1 MELMSKI
8 KGIIPW
14 RGWSVEPHPDT
25 AKAEA
30 KCVHGVLT
38 VRIPRTEEA
47 KQKVRRIPIK
57 A

>member
-1 MELMSKI
+1 MNAL
-8 KGIIPW
+8 PYD
-14 RGWSVEPHPDT
+14 VDT
-25 AKAEA
+25 SRAEA
-30 KCVHGVLT
+30 NCVRGVQT

>member
-1 MELMSKI
+1 
-8 KGIIPW
+8 
-14 RGWSVEPHPDT
+14 VNT